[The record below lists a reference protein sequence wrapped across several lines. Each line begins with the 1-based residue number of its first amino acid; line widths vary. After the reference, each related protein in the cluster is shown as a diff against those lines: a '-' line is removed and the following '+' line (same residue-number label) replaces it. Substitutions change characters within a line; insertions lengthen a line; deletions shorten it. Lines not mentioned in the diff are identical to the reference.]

1 MPPDEA
7 RECAQGLVRLSCP
20 GEHGCHIRVEGYCAA
35 ALRIA
40 GRVLFGRARLKSY
53 SGRMSSTPTLRGVA
67 SLALALFIVSPLTAC
82 GLPCADQ
89 ANRFATFREHDREEP
104 LSPGPAHS
112 SPSGTGRLES
122 RGSENHCAPSSRHG
136 GLKPRLSH
144 EQRSQPTTPGA
155 ERPQLVRCSASLGT
169 PRLICRVLPVSLLG
183 RLAGFALLPRPP
195 RAN

>member
-20 GEHGCHIRVEGYCAA
+20 GEHGCHIRVEGYCDA

-89 ANRFATFREHDREEP
+89 ANRFATFRKHDREDP
-104 LSPGPAHS
+104 LSLGLPEQHVTVLVLEAAWIAGDPA
-112 SPSGTGRLES
+112 EWI
-122 RGSENHCAPSSRHG
+122 
-136 GLKPRLSH
+136 
-144 EQRSQPTTPGA
+144 A
-155 ERPQLVRCSASLGT
+155 ERSHG
-169 PRLICRVLPVSLLG
+169 LLEG
-183 RLAGFALLPRPP
+183 DAEL
-195 RAN
+195 